1 MTHPLLIL
9 GCGYAGAALAR
20 RARALGQPV
29 LATVRSPDRASLL
42 RDEGFSVLVAP
53 TLDLSIERHVTP
65 DTHVVIAFP
74 PDGNTDALVAPALAS
89 ALAITYVSS
98 TGVYGERTGRIAHD
112 TPLPPTPSE
121 RAARILQAEAQYRAL
136 GATVLRCPGIYGP
149 MRGLHMRILRGEH
162 RIPGDGS
169 RTLSRIHIED
179 LASFIL
185 GSLALRSKAPPRT
198 PGATFV
204 VGDLEP
210 APQIDVVRYVC
221 DTYGVPLPPALP
233 WEEVHETLRADR
245 AVDSAHAR
253 EQLGVVLRYP
263 SYREGMAPSA
273 TGIKPRSGTH

>member
-1 MTHPLLIL
+1 MRSLLIL

-20 RARALGQPV
+20 QARALGQSV

-53 TLDLSIERHVTP
+53 ALDLSIERHVTS

-74 PDGNTDALVAPALAS
+74 PDDRTDALIAPALA
-89 ALAITYVSS
+89 AACAVTYVSS
-98 TGVYGERTGRIAHD
+98 TGVYGERTGRIAAE
-112 TPLPPTPSE
+112 TQLPARPSE
-121 RAARILQAEAQYRAL
+121 RAARILHAEAQYRAL
-136 GATVLRCPGIYGP
+136 GANVLRCPGIYGP
-149 MRGLHMRILRGEH
+149 TRGLHMRILRGEH

-185 GSLALRSKAPPRT
+185 GAGELRGRSGARA

-210 APQIDVVRYVC
+210 APHIDVVRYVC

-245 AVDSAHAR
+245 AVDSSYAR
-253 EQLGVVLRYP
+253 QQLGVVLRYP
-263 SYREGMAPSA
+263 SYREGMAPAA
-273 TGIKPRSGTH
+273 TGIKPRSDIH